1 MTDARPRLRLISHT
15 LCPYVQRAAIALAE
29 KGVPFERVDID
40 LANKPAWFL
49 DISPLGKVPVL
60 LVDDT
65 PIFESAV
72 ILEYLEDT
80 LAPALHPGDPLERA
94 RHRSWIEFGSAQL
107 NLIAGL
113 YSAPDRKS
121 FQDKADA
128 LSLGFARLEGVLGE
142 GPYFAG
148 EAFCLVDAVYGPI
161 FRYFDTFD
169 AIGDFGIFTGLG
181 KVAHWRRALAE
192 RASVRGAV
200 AEDYPELLRA
210 FLLRKQSYVSTLLE
224 MQAAVA

>member
-1 MTDARPRLRLISHT
+1 MTDARPRLRLISHK

-29 KGVPFERVDID
+29 KKIPFERVDID
-40 LANKPAWFL
+40 LAEKPGWFL

-72 ILEYLEDT
+72 ILEYIEDT
-80 LAPALHPGDPLERA
+80 LAPALHPRDPLERA

-113 YSAPDRKS
+113 YNAADRKA

-148 EAFCLVDAVYGPI
+148 EDFSLVDAVYGPV

-169 AIGDFGIFTGLG
+169 AIGEFGIFTGLE
-181 KVAHWRRALAE
+181 KVTRWREALAE
-192 RASVRGAV
+192 RASVREAV
-200 AEDYPELLRA
+200 SDDYPERLRA
-210 FLLRKQSYVSTLLE
+210 FLIGRGSYISTLLE
-224 MQAAVA
+224 ANAELA